1 VEEIIMRY
9 IERLIALTALII
21 VVTASSSIVFAQSD
35 RQTLVNIPFNF
46 TVGEKAMSAGNY
58 VIRRNRNDSDA
69 VWVIQNKETGEKAM
83 LLTRSVQANETQEDA
98 KFVFRK
104 YDDLYVLGQ
113 FWVAG
118 TNTGREIN
126 VTSQE
131 RALAKSLATAPQV
144 HVLIDR
150 GGR

>member
-1 VEEIIMRY
+1 MKH
-9 IERLIALTALII
+9 IERAIALTALII
-21 VVTASSSIVFAQSD
+21 VVTLSSSVVFAQTD

-46 TVGEKAMSAGNY
+46 TVGEQALPAGKY
-58 VIRRNRNDSDA
+58 VIRRNRKDTDA
-69 VWVIQNKETGEKAM
+69 VWVIQNKESGQTAM
-83 LLTRSVQANETQEDA
+83 LLTRPVQANETQEDA

-104 YDDLYVLGQ
+104 YDDLFFLSE

-131 RALAKSLATAPQV
+131 RALSKALAVAPQV

>member
-1 VEEIIMRY
+1 MKH
-9 IERLIALTALII
+9 IERAIALTALVI
-21 VVTASSSIVFAQSD
+21 VVTLSSSIVFAQAD
-35 RQTLVNIPFNF
+35 PQTVVNIPFNF
-46 TVGEKAMSAGNY
+46 TVGEKAMPAGKY
-58 VIRRNRNDSDA
+58 LIRRNRKDSDT
-69 VWVIQNKETGEKAM
+69 VWVVQNKETGKSVI
-83 LLTRSVQANETQEDA
+83 LLTRPVQASESQDKA
-98 KFVFRK
+98 KLVFRK
-104 YDDLYVLGQ
+104 YDDLYFMSE

-131 RALAKSLATAPQV
+131 RALAKALAVAPQV

>member
-1 VEEIIMRY
+1 MRH
-9 IERLIALTALII
+9 IERAIAFIALII
-21 VVTASSSIVFAQSD
+21 AVTVSSSVVFAQTD
-35 RQTLVNIPFNF
+35 RQTVVNIPFNF
-46 TVGEKAMSAGNY
+46 TVGEKAMPAGKY
-58 VIRRNRNDSDA
+58 LIRRNRKDSDA
-69 VWVIQNKETGEKAM
+69 VWVIQNKESGERAM
-83 LLTRSVQANETQEDA
+83 LLTRPVQASETQEDA

-104 YDDLYVLGQ
+104 YDELYVLGQ
-113 FWVAG
+113 FWAAG

-131 RALAKSLATAPQV
+131 RALAKALAVAPQV

>member
-1 VEEIIMRY
+1 MKH
-9 IERLIALTALII
+9 IERPIALTALVI
-21 VVTASSSIVFAQSD
+21 VVTLSSSMVFAQSD
-35 RQTLVNIPFNF
+35 RQTVVSIPFNF
-46 TVGEKAMSAGNY
+46 TVGEKALPAGKY
-58 VIRRNRNDSDA
+58 VIRRNRKDSDA
-69 VWVIQNKETGEKAM
+69 VWIIQNKESGETAI
-83 LLTRSVQANETQEDA
+83 LLTRPVQANESQDNA

-104 YDDLYVLGQ
+104 YDDLYFMSA

-118 TNTGREIN
+118 NNTGREIN

-131 RALAKSLATAPQV
+131 RALAKALAVAPQV

>member
-1 VEEIIMRY
+1 MRY

-21 VVTASSSIVFAQSD
+21 AVTASSSIVFAQSD

-46 TVGEKAMSAGNY
+46 TVGEKALSAGNY
-58 VIRRNRNDSDA
+58 VIRRNRKDSDT
-69 VWVIQNKETGEKAM
+69 VWVIQNQQTGEKAM
-83 LLTRSVQANETQEDA
+83 FLTRSVQANETQDDA

-126 VTSQE
+126 VSSQE
-131 RALAKSLATAPQV
+131 RALAKALAVAPQV